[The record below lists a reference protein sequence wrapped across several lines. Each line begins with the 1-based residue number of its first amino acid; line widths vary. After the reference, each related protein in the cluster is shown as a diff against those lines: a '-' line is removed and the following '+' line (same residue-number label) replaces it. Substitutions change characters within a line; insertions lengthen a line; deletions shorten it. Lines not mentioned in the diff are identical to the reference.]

1 MSGEAKGIDTSPV
14 DENTA
19 AAIERAEMYAWEDC
33 YAAAPA
39 DWAESVGLRTRTV
52 AGALV
57 IHWTATG
64 RRYFSRAIG
73 LGVTAAATGE
83 AIDEVLSGWN
93 EDGISMFLIASQPHC
108 RPEGYEDLL
117 RERGLEPFDAQDR
130 VFRDGSPPSVAEPS
144 ERGLAVE
151 RVSPETADEWAEF
164 LQRVY
169 RLDTGVWLQ
178 RLIGRPGWH
187 EYVAR
192 EDGEIV
198 AARGMFIGSDGS
210 AWLGMDAP
218 VPGLMTDDY
227 EPDAALCGQMVADG
241 LVNGARSFL
250 ADIEA
255 PSPGLDTPAYEYF
268 ARLGFRRPYVR
279 LHWTRP

>member
-73 LGVTAAATGE
+73 LGVSAAATGE

-130 VFRDGSPPSVAEPS
+130 VFRDGSPPSVAAPS
-144 ERGLAVE
+144 EHGLAVE

-192 EDGEIV
+192 EDGDAVLGVDIV
-198 AARGMFIGSDGS
+198 VHFYRRHVGARGRAG
-210 AWLGMDAP
+210 
-218 VPGLMTDDY
+218 
-227 EPDAALCGQMVADG
+227 E
-241 LVNGARSFL
+241 
-250 ADIEA
+250 
-255 PSPGLDTPAYEYF
+255 
-268 ARLGFRRPYVR
+268 
-279 LHWTRP
+279 